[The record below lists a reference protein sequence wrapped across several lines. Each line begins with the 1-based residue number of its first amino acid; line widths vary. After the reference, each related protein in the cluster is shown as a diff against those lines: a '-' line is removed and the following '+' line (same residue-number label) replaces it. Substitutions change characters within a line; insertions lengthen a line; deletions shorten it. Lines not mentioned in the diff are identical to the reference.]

1 MTQDGIG
8 KAQAA
13 AAKTSPISQNQ
24 APVSQNN
31 GHEPDSVSPEV
42 AKKMATQIA
51 LMRSALDASHNGF
64 SIWKVNRD
72 SKKQISGFT
81 LEYINAAGAETSGHT
96 VEQLVGRDM
105 VDVIGI
111 ETYRDLRQLFLTAMA
126 DGKEHEAIVSVNS
139 PSGWV
144 LSFENKVIPFPGDH
158 LVSSYRDV
166 SSQTRERKKLLWLAE
181 HDYLTGIPNRG
192 HLETYF
198 KEVMAEARLT
208 GSLAAFIYIDIDH
221 FKLVNDQYGHEVGD
235 KLLVNFVKRIR
246 NSVPDSAFVG
256 RIAGDE
262 FAVVLKDVHSQED
275 LKDYLDGMFQA
286 MKRPFNTDTPE
297 LYVSCSAGAML
308 SDGSD
313 TEDELMRLAD
323 RAMYQAKHEGRDRYI
338 LESHV
343 VATSIDDAD

>member
-1 MTQDGIG
+1 MAENSFGAG
-8 KAQAA
+8 K
-13 AAKTSPISQNQ
+13 
-24 APVSQNN
+24 
-31 GHEPDSVSPEV
+31 EV
-42 AKKMATQIA
+42 AARAIGTSSEDPVDPNNIFSASKESQEMQQQIT
-51 LMRSALDASHNGF
+51 LLRGALDASHNGF

-72 SKKQISGFT
+72 AKKKVSGFT
-81 LEYINAAGAETSGHT
+81 LEYINSAGAFTSGHK

-105 VDVIGI
+105 VDVVGI
-111 ETYRDLRQLFLTAMA
+111 ETYPALMKLFLAAMA
-126 DGKEHEAIVSVNS
+126 DGQEHEDIVSVNS
-139 PSGWV
+139 SAGWV
-144 LSFENKVIPFPGDH
+144 GSFENKAIPFFGDH

-166 SSQTRERKKLLWLAE
+166 SSQTRERKKLRWLAE

-198 KEVMAEARLT
+198 REVMTDARLRGT
-208 GSLAAFIYIDIDH
+208 LAAFVYVDIDH
-221 FKLVNDQYGHEVGD
+221 FKLVNDKYGHEVGD

-246 NSVPDSAFVG
+246 NSVPSTAFVG

-262 FAVVLKDVHSQED
+262 FAVVLKDVHDQAD

-286 MKRPFNTDTPE
+286 MERPFNTDTPE
-297 LYVSCSAGAML
+297 LFVSCSAGAML

-343 VATSIDDAD
+343 VGSHDKNAT